1 MRTWEKL
8 FIYTFVILNSI
19 SGLQIAGVAINTLF
33 VGVFVVFSA
42 IEYLRYRS
50 SSNLKIPKYSG
61 FVFFLIFS
69 IISCLMSMMYDFQI
83 AHQSVVKSYLINSAI
98 YLVIFVLFF
107 NCKWQY
113 VDECSGCYSDGI
125 IYAARIQA
133 VWGILQIVLQYG
145 AGININQI
153 LFVDILHSSNS
164 RDWVMGFF
172 SGNSWNMR
180 ITGLNFENSMFAL
193 VVCLGAALEKKK
205 VWKIILLTVAVL
217 SLSRTGWIMVVGYLC
232 IMVIRTI
239 KKKSIVSKKK
249 LIKGASG
256 SVATIVISLI
266 AYFKVPAIQR
276 QVANIL
282 LRIRDTDA
290 VSISGMRHLLYYPY
304 GFEIWLTR
312 SNILQML
319 FGYGMRCSGVAFS
332 EQHDICNIIGIGTY
346 SSAWAV
352 ECDVIGLLLGG
363 GICTFL
369 AYYIEMLKNLKTK
382 YRDAIIVL
390 LIGGITYHYHSIS
403 YVIFLIMMASLSR
416 LKEKS

>member
-8 FIYTFVILNSI
+8 FIYIFVILNSI
-19 SGLQIAGVAINTLF
+19 SGLQIARVAINTLL
-33 VGVFVVFSA
+33 VGVFVVFST

-50 SSNLKIPKYSG
+50 SSNIEIPKYSG

-69 IISCLMSMMYDFQI
+69 IISCLMSTMYDFQI
-83 AHQSVVKSYLINSAI
+83 AHQEIVKSYLINSVI

-113 VDECSGCYSDGI
+113 VDECTGCYSNGI
-125 IYAARIQA
+125 VYAARIQA

-193 VVCLGAALEKKK
+193 VVCLGAAFEKKK
-205 VWKIILLTVAVL
+205 IWKILLLTVAVL

-232 IMVIRTI
+232 VIIARTI
-239 KKKSIVSKKK
+239 KKKNIVSKKK
-249 LIKGASG
+249 LVKSASG
-256 SVATIVISLI
+256 SVATIVVSLI

-276 QVANIL
+276 QVTNIL
-282 LRIRDTDA
+282 LRVRDTDA

-304 GFEIWLTR
+304 GFDIWLTR

-363 GICTFL
+363 GICTFF
-369 AYYIEMLKNLKTK
+369 AYYIEMIKNVKTK
-382 YRDAIIVL
+382 YGDAIIVL

-403 YVIFLIMMASLSR
+403 YVVFLMMMASLSR
-416 LKEKS
+416 LKEKR

>member
-19 SGLQIAGVAINTLF
+19 SGLQIAGVALNTLF
-33 VGVFVVFSA
+33 VGAFVVFSA
-42 IEYLRYRS
+42 AEYLKYRN

-61 FVFFLIFS
+61 FVLFLIFS
-69 IISCLMSMMYDFQI
+69 IISCLMSMMYEFQI
-83 AHQSVVKSYLINSAI
+83 AHQSVVKSYLINSVI
-98 YLVIFVLFF
+98 YLAIFVLFF

-113 VDECSGCYSDGI
+113 VDECTDCYSDGI
-125 IYAARIQA
+125 VYAARIQA
-133 VWGILQIVLQYG
+133 AWGILQIVLQYG

-205 VWKIILLTVAVL
+205 VWKIILLIVAVL
-217 SLSRTGWIMVVGYLC
+217 SLSRTGWIMVGGYLC
-232 IMVIRTI
+232 VIVIRTI

-256 SVATIVISLI
+256 SITTIVISLI
-266 AYFKVPAIQR
+266 AYFKVPAIHR
-276 QVANIL
+276 QVNSIL
-282 LRIRDTDA
+282 LRVRDTDA
-290 VSISGMRHLLYYPY
+290 ISISGMRHLLYYPY

-332 EQHDICNIIGIGTY
+332 EQYDICNIIGIGTY
-346 SSAWAV
+346 SSAWAI

-369 AYYIEMLKNLKTK
+369 AYYTEMFKNVKTK
-382 YRDAIIVL
+382 YGDAIIVL

-403 YVIFLIMMASLSR
+403 YVVFLMMMASLSR
-416 LKEKS
+416 LKEKC

>member
-33 VGVFVVFSA
+33 VGVFFVFSA
-42 IEYLRYRS
+42 IEYLKYRT
-50 SSNLKIPKYSG
+50 SSNLKMPKYSS

-69 IISCLMSMMYDFQI
+69 IISCLMSMLYDFQL
-83 AHQSVVKSYLINSAI
+83 AHQDVVKSYLINSFI
-98 YLVIFVLFF
+98 YLTIFVLFF
-107 NCKWQY
+107 NCKSQY
-113 VDECSGCYSDGI
+113 VDECTGCFSDGLV
-125 IYAARIQA
+125 YAARIQA

-193 VVCLGAALEKKK
+193 VVCLGAALEKER
-205 VWKIILLTVAVL
+205 VWKIVLLTVAVL
-217 SLSRTGWIMVVGYLC
+217 SLSRTGWVMVVGYLC
-232 IMVIRTI
+232 VIMARII
-239 KKKSIVSKKK
+239 KKKYIISKKK
-249 LIKGASG
+249 LIKRVSG

-266 AYFKVPAIQR
+266 AYFKVHAIQR

-282 LRIRDTDA
+282 LRVRDTDS
-290 VSISGMRHLLYYPY
+290 VGISGMRHLLYYPY

-312 SNILQML
+312 SNILQKL

-332 EQHDICNIIGIGTY
+332 EQHDICNIIGIGAY

-369 AYYIEMLKNLKTK
+369 AYYIEMFKNLKTK

-403 YVIFLIMMASLSR
+403 YVIFLMMMASLSR
-416 LKEKS
+416 LKEKC